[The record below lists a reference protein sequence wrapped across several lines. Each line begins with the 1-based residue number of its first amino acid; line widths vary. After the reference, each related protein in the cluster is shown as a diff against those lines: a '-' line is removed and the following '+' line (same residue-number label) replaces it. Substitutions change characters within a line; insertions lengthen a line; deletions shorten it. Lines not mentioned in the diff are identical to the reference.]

1 MKLHWILPL
10 LTGWFAASALAMAE
24 TNTAP
29 NSPASTNTP
38 TAATPRRFDYDAFK
52 TVAERNIFNGNRS
65 GQRVVSRSVAQRVTK
80 VDSFTLVGTMNS
92 EKGDLAFFDGSDSE
106 FRKAIKLNQRVG
118 EFEVHEIWPAG
129 VKLRQGTNEF
139 ALRVGTAL
147 RREDEGNWHY
157 SDAGSYSSSA
167 GSWSSRS
174 RDNGSSRSESRGGGS
189 ANPES
194 STSTSAP
201 PLPAAEVNEV
211 LRKLMEKREKE

>member
-1 MKLHWILPL
+1 MKPHWILPL
-10 LTGWFAASALAMAE
+10 LTSWLAATALA
-24 TNTAP
+24 TAG
-29 NSPASTNTP
+29 TNTP
-38 TAATPRRFDYDAFK
+38 PGTPTTTNAPAATAPRRVDYDAFK

-92 EKGDLAFFDGSDSE
+92 EKGDLAFFDGSDSD

-139 ALRVGTAL
+139 ALRVGAAL
-147 RREDEGNWHY
+147 RREDGGNWHY
-157 SDAGSYSSSA
+157 SDAGSYASTS
-167 GSWSSRS
+167 GSGSSRS
-174 RDNGSSRSESRGGGS
+174 RDNGSSAS
-189 ANPES
+189 PES
-194 STSTSAP
+194 STSSSTA
-201 PLPAAEVNEV
+201 PLPTAEVNEV